1 MIQGRMLDNGK
12 PQAGSAACLGPT
24 LVHAI
29 EPLKYLALFFRRDT
43 DSRVGDREERM
54 AFVVGAALQRNRTS
68 GSIVADG
75 VACQIIDEL
84 VDQARHAFDDHRLGL
99 MTYRHIRLTG
109 DLFKTL
115 LNRVDGTRELNRLR
129 GPNGHRLALSCTLG
143 LVQVR

>member
-12 PQAGSAACLGPT
+12 PQTGSAACLGPT

-54 AFVVGAALQRNRTS
+54 AFVVGAALQRNRTA

-75 VACQIIDEL
+75 VACQI
-84 VDQARHAFDDHRLGL
+84 
-99 MTYRHIRLTG
+99 
-109 DLFKTL
+109 
-115 LNRVDGTRELNRLR
+115 
-129 GPNGHRLALSCTLG
+129 
-143 LVQVR
+143 